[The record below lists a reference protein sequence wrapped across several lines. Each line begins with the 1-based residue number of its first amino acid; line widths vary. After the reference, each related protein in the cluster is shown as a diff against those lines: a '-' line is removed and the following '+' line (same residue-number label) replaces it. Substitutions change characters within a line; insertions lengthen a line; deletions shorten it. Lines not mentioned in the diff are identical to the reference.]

1 MIVDSLLLQYST
13 FECGINTAT
22 TPWLKKE
29 TSFIFTITS
38 SYVDQ
43 FSYFFTVNFRKELRK
58 NKKYHLPLNLLPHWR
73 TTLQKVS
80 VHARGLLVYKG
91 YDSGSYLQVTNAIIG
106 VY

>member
-1 MIVDSLLLQYST
+1 MWYKYCYYTVAQK
-13 FECGINTAT
+13 G
-22 TPWLKKE
+22 
-29 TSFIFTITS
+29 
-38 SYVDQ
+38 DQ
-43 FSYFFTVNFRKELRK
+43 FYFYDNFVICRPIFIFFTVNFRKELRK